1 MSASSPAR
9 PPAFLTN
16 VNFVF
21 LTFVANAALA
31 LGISI
36 LIARALGPE
45 GRGVYALFLLSASIT
60 QVVLSLGMGV
70 SAVYELGKNAATTS
84 RVLAN
89 VQQVVVFSIAVS
101 GALVLLAWPILG
113 ERLLEH
119 DAPFWAFAFVVPLF
133 VNYNVI
139 ATILQGQSRFQEMNL
154 VILAQPLVL
163 LPLLAVMTTIS
174 DVDPTAAIIAWSIAT
189 LLAVLLALIL
199 LRDDVHLAELLK
211 FDVPSLR
218 RQIKFGLQ
226 GQVGNL
232 IQLLNYRLD
241 QYIVLLFVNT
251 AAVGIY
257 AVSVTVSQSV
267 WFVANAVATVLLPRL
282 TSVDDAEAARTT
294 PLVCRNTLFVSAIGA
309 LGLAT
314 VSPWLVGGLFGSAFE
329 DALEPLLWLLPGT
342 VALAGSKV
350 LSSYILSR
358 GRPLTNSAITA
369 AVLAITL
376 GAGFALIPPF
386 GVTGAAIASS
396 LAYGVHFVLSL
407 VAYQKLSG
415 GSYAEALIVRPADIR
430 YLLRT
435 AREQLAAARR

>member
-1 MSASSPAR
+1 MSTSTPTR
-9 PPAFLTN
+9 PPAFFAN

-31 LGISI
+31 LGVSI

-60 QVVLSLGMGV
+60 QVVLSLGLGV
-70 SAVYELGKNAATTS
+70 SAVYELGKNTTTAS

-89 VQQVVVFSIAVS
+89 LQQIVIFSFAAS
-101 GALVLLAWPILG
+101 GVLVLLAWPFLG
-113 ERLLEH
+113 ERLLDN

-139 ATILQGQSRFQEMNL
+139 ATILQGQSRFQAMNL

-163 LPLLAVMTTIS
+163 LPLLAAMTTIG

-199 LRDDVHLAELLK
+199 LRDDVQVAELVK
-211 FDVPSLR
+211 VDIPSLR

-226 GQVGNL
+226 GQIGNL

-241 QYIVLLFVNT
+241 QYIVLFFVNT

-257 AVSVTVSQSV
+257 AVSVTISQSV
-267 WFVANAVATVLLPRL
+267 WFIANAVATVLLPRL
-282 TSVDDAEAARTT
+282 TSADDVEAARTT
-294 PLVCRNTLFVSAIGA
+294 PLVCRTTLFLSALGA
-309 LGLAT
+309 LGLAA
-314 VSPWLVGGLFGSAFE
+314 VSPWLVRGLFGSAFE

-369 AVLAITL
+369 AVLAVTL
-376 GAGFALIPPF
+376 GAGLVLIPPF

-415 GSYAEALIVRPADIR
+415 GSFAEALIVRAEDVQYLIR
-430 YLLRT
+430 L
-435 AREQLAAARR
+435 AREQLAVARR